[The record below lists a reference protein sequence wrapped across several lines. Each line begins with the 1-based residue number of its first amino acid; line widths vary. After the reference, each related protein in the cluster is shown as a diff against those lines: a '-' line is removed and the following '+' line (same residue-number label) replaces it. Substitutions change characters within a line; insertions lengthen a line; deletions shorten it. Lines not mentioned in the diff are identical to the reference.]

1 MSGSSS
7 SDSDSA
13 FEEEVVVQRYL
24 KQDLKSG
31 LAQGRA
37 LLRHHDGV
45 KPQPGHYKVSITP
58 YPRAKVKLQSG
69 HYKVSIFT
77 ASARIGVST
86 TNGLLQNQFNFC
98 HRGERSNPN

>member
-31 LAQGRA
+31 LTQGKA

-58 YPRAKVKLQSG
+58 YPRTKVKLQSG
-69 HYKVSIFT
+69 LYKVRIFT

-86 TNGLLQNQFNFC
+86 SNGLLQNQFNFC
-98 HRGERSNPN
+98 HRGERSYPN

>member
-69 HYKVSIFT
+69 LYKVMQYIYRVIKDRGFN
-77 ASARIGVST
+77 RKRVT
-86 TNGLLQNQFNFC
+86 T
-98 HRGERSNPN
+98 RSF